1 MLKKEHD
8 LRRILREMG
17 SCIVAFSGGVDS
29 SYLALIAYQELGA
42 SALAVTAES
51 PSYPT
56 HQRKVALDLVE
67 RYGLRHEFIAS
78 QEMENP
84 NYLQNPSNRCYFCKQ
99 ELYSEL
105 QKMAELRGFQN
116 VIDGNNL
123 DDTGDYRP
131 GRQAGRELKIRSP
144 LIEAALTK
152 KEIRELSRLQG
163 LTTWDQPA
171 SACLSSR
178 IPYGS
183 PVTTEKL
190 GMVDRGEEAMRALG
204 FSQVRV
210 RHHGDIARIEI
221 AQEELPKALSVEMFD
236 RLSREFKKIGFR
248 FVAIDVDGYRT
259 GALNE
264 VLTQIKAW
272 GDRPVVQRPKA
283 YQERSGMSG
292 GECKPDAK
300 RKRDSAQPQRKA
312 QPSRT
317 GGPDA
322 NNISSK

>member
-1 MLKKEHD
+1 MLQKEQD

-29 SYLALIAYQELGA
+29 SYLALIAHQELGRN
-42 SALAVTAES
+42 ALAVTAES

-56 HQRKVALDLVE
+56 HQRRIALDLVG
-67 RYGLRHEFIAS
+67 RYGFRHEFIAS
-78 QEMENP
+78 DEMEDP
-84 NYLQNPSNRCYFCKQ
+84 NYVENPSNRCYFCKQ

-105 QKMAELRGFQN
+105 QRMAELRGFQN

-144 LIEAALTK
+144 LIEAGLTK
-152 KEIRELSRLQG
+152 NDIRELSRLQG
-163 LTTWDQPA
+163 LPTWDQPA

-183 PVTTEKL
+183 PVTAEKL
-190 GMVDRGEEAMRALG
+190 RMIDRGEEVMRALG
-204 FSQVRV
+204 FSQTRV
-210 RHHGDIARIEI
+210 RHHGEIARIEI
-221 AQEELPKALSVEMFD
+221 ARDEMPKALSVEMFD
-236 RLSREFKKIGFR
+236 RLSLEFKKLGFR

-264 VLTQIKAW
+264 ALTQIKAW

-283 YQERSGMSG
+283 YQSNPAR
-292 GECKPDAK
+292 A
-300 RKRDSAQPQRKA
+300 A
-312 QPSRT
+312 
-317 GGPDA
+317 A
-322 NNISSK
+322 NASPI

>member
-1 MLKKEHD
+1 MLHKEQL
-8 LRRILREMG
+8 LRRILKEMG

-29 SYLALIAYQELGA
+29 SYLALIAHQELGM

-51 PSYPT
+51 PSYPA
-56 HQRKVALDLVE
+56 HQRKIALDLVK
-67 RYGLRHEFIAS
+67 RFGFRHEVIESA
-78 QEMENP
+78 EMKDP
-84 NYLQNPSNRCYFCKQ
+84 NYVENPSNRCYFCKQ

-105 QKMAELRGFQN
+105 QKIAVQRGFQN
-116 VIDGNNL
+116 VVDGNNL

-131 GRQAGRELKIRSP
+131 GRQAGLELKIRSP

-163 LTTWDQPA
+163 LPTWDQPA

-183 PVTTEKL
+183 TVTAEKL
-190 GMVDRGEEAMRALG
+190 RMIDCGEEAMRALG
-204 FSQVRV
+204 FSQTRV
-210 RHHGDIARIEI
+210 RHHGEIARIEI
-221 AQEELPKALSVEMFD
+221 AREELPQALSVEMFD

-264 VLTQIKAW
+264 VLTHI
-272 GDRPVVQRPKA
+272 
-283 YQERSGMSG
+283 
-292 GECKPDAK
+292 
-300 RKRDSAQPQRKA
+300 
-312 QPSRT
+312 T
-317 GGPDA
+317 
-322 NNISSK
+322 SSK